1 MKSVMTLLFVINLFN
16 IPYIGSL
23 RRTTSTKSNRSR
35 KSLKSRIGSSSKSI
49 RSALATPT
57 APPMSP
63 ENKELEGWDY
73 FLNLCLS
80 VGIPDNWQTNKKN
93 LKFYYLANLYVLKVL
108 VGYVRYA
115 ARVQILAK
123 PLFFFIFVSISCS
136 IRERHMPLE
145 RIDKAA
151 KIKRISMKRTSPC
164 PFMGPWSGTPCG
176 MRISL

>member
-1 MKSVMTLLFVINLFN
+1 MIQKKEIPQFENMKSVMTLLFVINLFN

-123 PLFFFIFVSISCS
+123 PLFFF
-136 IRERHMPLE
+136 L
-145 RIDKAA
+145 
-151 KIKRISMKRTSPC
+151 
-164 PFMGPWSGTPCG
+164 
-176 MRISL
+176 SLSV